1 VDDVHE
7 ADEASLRL
15 LHYLAR
21 CALGER
27 AVIALAHRSGG
38 GEALEEMQASM
49 ISRGIGT
56 RVELAPLG
64 EAATRRLLAQRYPA
78 LGEDTV
84 GRIWAVSGG
93 LPFTALELARAAAE
107 GRPENAAAG
116 LPRPVQRTFQRVA
129 MLGHELETLETGAAA
144 ATLPSRL
151 GAIRSELDD
160 LAGGIRGLAHRVH
173 PAALDH
179 LGLPAALVQLGSE
192 FEAQGLG
199 VRVSVA
205 TSVRS
210 VGEPVATA
218 LYRVAQESLRNVLRH
233 ANAGSADLRLRS
245 DADGITLEVED
256 GGIGFDPSAAVSR
269 KGLGLTSLSERM
281 KLVQGRVMVR
291 SAPGGGTR
299 ITAWVPVRPGA
310 TRAEPA

>member
-1 VDDVHE
+1 MSTATSELWWIFVAATVVGLIL
-7 ADEASLRL
+7 AVAFIGSLVLQQRR
-15 LHYLAR
+15 YL
-21 CALGER
+21 
-27 AVIALAHRSGG
+27 
-38 GEALEEMQASM
+38 
-49 ISRGIGT
+49 
-56 RVELAPLG
+56 
-64 EAATRRLLAQRYPA
+64 AATRGFGGRLLAAQEEERA
-78 LGEDTV
+78 
-84 GRIWAVSGG
+84 W
-93 LPFTALELARAAAE
+93 LARE
-107 GRPENAAAG
+107 
-116 LPRPVQRTFQRVA
+116 LHDDIIQRVA

-256 GGIGFDPSAAVSR
+256 GGIGFDPTAAVSR
-269 KGLGLTSLSERM
+269 KGLGLTSLTERM